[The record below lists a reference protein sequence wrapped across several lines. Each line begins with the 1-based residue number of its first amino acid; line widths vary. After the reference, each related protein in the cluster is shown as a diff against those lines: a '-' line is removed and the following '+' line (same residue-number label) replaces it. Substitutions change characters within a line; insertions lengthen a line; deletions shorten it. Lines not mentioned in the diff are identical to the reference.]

1 MLERF
6 PHAGKASPVP
16 DRRELVITAYPY
28 RATSSLQGDREAHH
42 STKPRNS
49 GLGAIWRLNE
59 YRQLQENKPGQG
71 NSKAVR
77 NMDVEFHPIK
87 QV

>member
-1 MLERF
+1 
-6 PHAGKASPVP
+6 
-16 DRRELVITAYPY
+16 
-28 RATSSLQGDREAHH
+28 LQGDREAHH

-71 NSKAVR
+71 NSKVFR
-77 NMDVEFHPIK
+77 NTDVEFHPIK